1 MNWFLEAAARAAQ
14 LIISGDPELLGIVA
28 LSLAVSFAATALAG
42 GLAVPAGVALALVRF
57 PGRGAVV
64 SACNALMG
72 MPPVVVGLAVFLL
85 LSRRGAL
92 GRLELLFTP
101 AAMVIAQAI
110 LVLPIVAALT
120 HAAVMGLDPL
130 LRDTAR
136 TLGASRVQAA
146 RLVIAEARYGIMAA
160 LFAGFGRAIAE
171 VGAVLMVGG
180 NIQGLTRVM
189 TTTIAMR
196 TAMGDDSLALALGMI
211 LIGLALAVNALFY
224 RIQRGAP

>member
-1 MNWFLEAAARAAQ
+1 MNWFTEAARRAAE
-14 LIISGDPELLGIVA
+14 LIVSGDPELMGIVA
-28 LSLAVSFAATALAG
+28 LSLSVSFSATAVAGALAI
-42 GLAVPAGVALALVRF
+42 PAGVALALLRF

-72 MPPVVVGLAVFLL
+72 MPPVVVGLVVFLL
-85 LSRRGAL
+85 LSRRGVF

-101 AAMVIAQAI
+101 TAMVIAQAI
-110 LVLPIVAALT
+110 LVFPIVAALT

-130 LRDTAR
+130 LRDAAR
-136 TLGASRVQAA
+136 TLGATRLQSAW
-146 RLVIAEARYGIMAA
+146 LVIAEARYGIMAA

-189 TTTIAMR
+189 TTTIALR
-196 TAMGDDSLALALGMI
+196 TSMGDDSLALALGMI
-211 LIGLALAVNALFY
+211 LIGMALAVNALFY
-224 RIQRGAP
+224 RIQRGAA